1 MEAVMTDHEPSPE
14 DLPVVALVEWPA
26 HDLDLDAA
34 FRLAAES
41 DKAFRRIPGLLEA
54 RFLGDF
60 ESGTHYYLLTWRD
73 KAASDSYTQSEQMFS
88 IRTIAEPY
96 VAGKPSRR
104 ILVDYSPARVGGQPS
119 GPG

>member
-1 MEAVMTDHEPSPE
+1 MTDREPSLE
-14 DLPVVALVEWPA
+14 SQPVVVLVEWPT

-34 FRLAAES
+34 LRLAVES

-60 ESGTHYYLLTWRD
+60 ETGTHYYLLTWRD
-73 KAASDSYTQSEQMFS
+73 RAASDAYLQSEQMFS

-96 VAGKPSRR
+96 VAGRPSRR
-104 ILVDYSPARVGGQPS
+104 VMVDYSPGRIGG
-119 GPG
+119 